1 MKPVAKPS
9 NPNVNLPNSLTVLRL
24 VLVPVFIWLMCVEG
38 VFWRWLA
45 LVVFVVASITD
56 NLDGH
61 LARSRN
67 LVTEFGMLADPIAD
81 KALTL
86 GAFIVLSEEGLL
98 PWWFTIVVAV
108 RELGITL
115 LREIMRRRGRIISAG
130 KGGKVKTG
138 LQVTLIIWLL
148 IPWFQMLPQSGETT
162 VTVLSWSLIVI
173 AFIQTLVSAVPYLR
187 NVYKWYKTQG

>member
-1 MKPVAKPS
+1 MEPVAKPS
-9 NPNVNLPNSLTVLRL
+9 NPNVNLPNALTVLRL

-56 NLDGH
+56 NLDGR

-86 GAFIVLSEEGLL
+86 GAFIVLSGEGLL

-115 LREIMRRRGRIISAG
+115 LREMMRRRGRIISAG
-130 KGGKVKTG
+130 KGGKVKTS

>member
-9 NPNVNLPNSLTVLRL
+9 NPNVNLPNALTVLRL

-56 NLDGH
+56 NLDGR

-86 GAFIVLSEEGLL
+86 GAFIVLSGEGLL

-115 LREIMRRRGRIISAG
+115 LREMMRRRGRIISAG
-130 KGGKVKTG
+130 KGGKVKTS